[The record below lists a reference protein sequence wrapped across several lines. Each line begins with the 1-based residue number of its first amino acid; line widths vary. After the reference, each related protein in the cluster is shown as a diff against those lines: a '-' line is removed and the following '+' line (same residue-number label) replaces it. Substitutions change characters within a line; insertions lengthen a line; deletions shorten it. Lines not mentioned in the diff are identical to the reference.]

1 MSLLTAFVAML
12 GKQWLN
18 RYLRHTGGSI
28 FERCGNRQG
37 KSDGLEKW
45 PFHFFIESLPVMLQI
60 ALLLLACALSR
71 YTWSVNKSV
80 GCVLIS
86 FTAFG
91 FLLYIGLVLAGASSD
106 ECPFQAP
113 GSTALRR
120 LTVRNFTS
128 LIYATWT
135 GVRGI
140 WRNLGYRAFTLLLW
154 IDGSFRDAKEWIT
167 QKIRS
172 IRREETLPT
181 TRDINDQQLTPR
193 NGPRD
198 LVGVQDLEA
207 LRTRNTTDARCV
219 PWVLRKITDPE
230 AIDSAIRLAGDI
242 RWFDGGH
249 TDNPP
254 YDLIVSVFEACF
266 DPTKQLDPRMR
277 DRAYFSARAI
287 LQIKTRARAQPHDNA
302 PRYPMPIIPSSPY
315 EKSDP
320 DLHNILY
327 MLEKNFAKHKP
338 TLHFPSLDRSTHS
351 LWMTNLFVDLIRIHP
366 NPTLEGYESYLSTA
380 AADNRASIANILLM
394 WCILLGEQV
403 AEETLWAVD
412 KSYAVNSFLPS
423 AYLIYT
429 YQQFT
434 RNYPLLLVH
443 NSDEH
448 GCRWN
453 LYPPSQLTPGIPS
466 SMGETTR
473 VFDSDGLPVVLYY
486 F

>member
-1 MSLLTAFVAML
+1 MSLLAAFVAML
-12 GKQWLN
+12 GKQWLT
-18 RYLRHTGGSI
+18 RYLGHTGGSI
-28 FERCGNRQG
+28 VERCSDRQR
-37 KSDGLEKW
+37 KSDGIEKW
-45 PFHFFIESLPVMLQI
+45 PFHFFINSLPVMLQI

-71 YTWSVNKSV
+71 YTWSVNTSV
-80 GCVLIS
+80 GRVVIS
-86 FTAFG
+86 FTALG
-91 FLLYIGLVLAGASSD
+91 FLFYIGIVVAGTSSY
-106 ECPFQAP
+106 ECPFQTP
-113 GSTALRR
+113 VSTALRR

-140 WRNLGYRAFTLLLW
+140 WRNLGYIWRNLGYRAFTLLSW

-167 QKIRS
+167 KKIRS
-172 IRREETLPT
+172 IKREEELPT
-181 TRDINDQQLTPR
+181 TRDTNDQQFTPR

-207 LRTRNTTDARCV
+207 LPRQNTTNAHCV

-242 RWFDGGH
+242 RWFNGGH

-254 YDLIVSVFEACF
+254 YRLIVSIFEACF

-302 PRYPMPIIPSSPY
+302 PRYPVPIIPSSPY

-327 MLEKNFAKHKP
+327 MLEKNFVKHKP
-338 TLHFPSLDRSTHS
+338 TLHFPSPDRSTHS
-351 LWMTNLFVDLIRIHP
+351 LWMTNLFVDLIRIYP

-380 AADNRASIANILLM
+380 AADHRASIANILLM
-394 WCILLGEQV
+394 WCILLGGQV
-403 AEETLWAVD
+403 PEKTLWTVD
-412 KSYAVNSFLPS
+412 KSYALNSFLPS
-423 AYLIYT
+423 AYLIYM

-434 RNYPLLLVH
+434 RNYPLSLV
-443 NSDEH
+443 
-448 GCRWN
+448 
-453 LYPPSQLTPGIPS
+453 
-466 SMGETTR
+466 
-473 VFDSDGLPVVLYY
+473 
-486 F
+486 

>member
-12 GKQWLN
+12 GKQWLT

-28 FERCGNRQG
+28 FERCRNRQG

-45 PFHFFIESLPVMLQI
+45 PFHFFINSLPVMLQI

-80 GCVLIS
+80 GWVLIS
-86 FTAFG
+86 FTTFG
-91 FLLYIGLVLAGASSD
+91 ILLYIGLVLAGASSD

-113 GSTALRR
+113 GSEFLGRQR
-120 LTVRNFTS
+120 VVRWFTS
-128 LIYATWT
+128 LIYATWM

-140 WRNLGYRAFTLLLW
+140 GRHLGYGAFISLSW
-154 IDGSFRDAKEWIT
+154 IDGSFRGAKEWIT
-167 QKIRS
+167 QGIRS
-172 IRREETLPT
+172 IGREETLPT
-181 TRDINDQQLTPR
+181 TRDTNDQQLAPR

-207 LRTRNTTDARCV
+207 LQTRNTTDARCV

-254 YDLIVSVFEACF
+254 YDLIVYIFEACF

-287 LQIKTRARAQPHDNA
+287 LQIKTRARAQPRDIA
-302 PRYPMPIIPSSPY
+302 PWYPMPIIPSSPY
-315 EKSDP
+315 EKTDP

-327 MLEKNFAKHKP
+327 MLEKNFVKHKP
-338 TLHFPSLDRSTHS
+338 TLRFPSPDRSTHS
-351 LWMTNLFVDLIRIHP
+351 LWMTNLFVDSIRIDP

-380 AADNRASIANILLM
+380 AADHRASIANILLM
-394 WCILLGEQV
+394 WCTLLGGQV
-403 AEETLWAVD
+403 PEGTLWAVD

-423 AYLIYT
+423 VYLIYM

-434 RNYPLLLVH
+434 QTYPHLLVYK
-443 NSDEH
+443 SDEH
-448 GCRWN
+448 DCRWN

-466 SMGETTR
+466 SMGETT
-473 VFDSDGLPVVLYY
+473 
-486 F
+486 